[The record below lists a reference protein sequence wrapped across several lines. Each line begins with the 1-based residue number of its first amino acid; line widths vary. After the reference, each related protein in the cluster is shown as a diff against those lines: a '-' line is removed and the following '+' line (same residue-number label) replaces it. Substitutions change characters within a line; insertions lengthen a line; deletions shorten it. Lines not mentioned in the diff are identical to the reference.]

1 MKKIIF
7 IVVVFVCISFESAA
21 QNDTNV
27 GNTVSVVKEK
37 PKIKYNN
44 MIFGQF
50 IEFFDNQIYGGIYDL
65 KSKFSDNEGFR
76 KDVIEAMK
84 EIHVPIVRWPGGCFV
99 STYHWMDGIGKER
112 VSTYDKAWQVENTNA
127 FGTDEYIKWCHKVGC
142 QPYICTNAGTGTSEE
157 MSNWMEYCNLRV
169 GKYGKMRA
177 SNGYPE
183 PYNVKYWSIG
193 NENYGSW
200 ELGAHTVNDW
210 GPMVCESAKLLRSVT
225 KDAKLF
231 AAATSDKNWTIP
243 LLKAAGRQLDYISL
257 HGYWDALAHYNN
269 PSSFVECMQRTD
281 APEQDI
287 QKAIK
292 LLDES
297 GYGNGKIKIAYDEWN
312 LRGWHHP
319 WHGDLRQGFDIQARR
334 KNDIASTY
342 TMADALFS
350 ACFLN
355 ACLRHSDIVDIA
367 CFSPIVNTRGAIF
380 VHPDGIVKRTTF
392 YTFYMYTNFLEK
404 YIVPVNTET
413 DALQLGNHSTGV
425 FDIILTTN
433 EKNTRYVCAVV
444 NKDAMKDV
452 DLKIN
457 FETFKKASPK
467 KIKAEILSGKSADDF
482 NDIGAENRVVPFEKI
497 LSVKNSVVSIPAHS
511 LTFLIIE

>member
-1 MKKIIF
+1 
-7 IVVVFVCISFESAA
+7 
-21 QNDTNV
+21 
-27 GNTVSVVKEK
+27 
-37 PKIKYNN
+37 
-44 MIFGQF
+44 
-50 IEFFDNQIYGGIYDL
+50 
-65 KSKFSDNEGFR
+65 
-76 KDVIEAMK
+76 
-84 EIHVPIVRWPGGCFV
+84 
-99 STYHWMDGIGKER
+99 
-112 VSTYDKAWQVENTNA
+112 
-127 FGTDEYIKWCHKVGC
+127 
-142 QPYICTNAGTGTSEE
+142 
-157 MSNWMEYCNLRV
+157 
-169 GKYGKMRA
+169 
-177 SNGYPE
+177 
-183 PYNVKYWSIG
+183 
-193 NENYGSW
+193 
-200 ELGAHTVNDW
+200 
-210 GPMVCESAKLLRSVT
+210 
-225 KDAKLF
+225 
-231 AAATSDKNWTIP
+231 
-243 LLKAAGRQLDYISL
+243 
-257 HGYWDALAHYNN
+257 
-269 PSSFVECMQRTD
+269 
-281 APEQDI
+281 
-287 QKAIK
+287 
-292 LLDES
+292 
-297 GYGNGKIKIAYDEWN
+297 
-312 LRGWHHP
+312 
-319 WHGDLRQGFDIQARR
+319 
-334 KNDIASTY
+334 
-342 TMADALFS
+342 MADALFS

-413 DALQLGNHSTGV
+413 DALQLGNRSTGV